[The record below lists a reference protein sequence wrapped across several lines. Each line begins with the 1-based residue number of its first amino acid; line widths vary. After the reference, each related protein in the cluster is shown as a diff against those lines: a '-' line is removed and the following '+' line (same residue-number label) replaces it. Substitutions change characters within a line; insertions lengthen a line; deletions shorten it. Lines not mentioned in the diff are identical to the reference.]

1 MKSFNNFIKENIGTS
16 DQNMAVDM
24 NINPSA
30 ISKPQVIRRLNAYV
44 GAIANMEYML
54 PEHALNRL
62 KEKLGRLGFSF
73 GQIPEMTEKV
83 VLLIYH
89 CHCLVEDTEKI

>member
-1 MKSFNNFIKENIGTS
+1 MKSFNSFIKENIGTS

-44 GAIANMEYML
+44 GAIANME
-54 PEHALNRL
+54 
-62 KEKLGRLGFSF
+62 
-73 GQIPEMTEKV
+73 
-83 VLLIYH
+83 
-89 CHCLVEDTEKI
+89 